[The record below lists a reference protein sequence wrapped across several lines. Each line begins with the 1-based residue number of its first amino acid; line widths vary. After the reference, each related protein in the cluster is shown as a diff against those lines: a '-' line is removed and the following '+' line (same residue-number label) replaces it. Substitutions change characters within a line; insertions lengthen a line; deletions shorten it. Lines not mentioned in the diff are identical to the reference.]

1 MATAKRM
8 PEQHE
13 QALADGKLALELSSR
28 VPHRAIELAK
38 SAIEFSNPGDYQTS
52 AYALAAFGSAYACLG
67 RREDA
72 LKHLHDAMS
81 VAFELRLTYVMGRIH
96 QTRGWLS
103 LEEGKPVEAFGDWQ
117 SALEYFRQVRD
128 MRGIA
133 WILMHYAESYSA
145 LGLLDHAIRC
155 RISALEIVDQLGD
168 RESEDDLRVSLAQV
182 YVRRA
187 WARQQLQESGY
198 ALVDAQIATSLLL
211 KILEHRSTELSPGS
225 YESAFR
231 TLGEAFILQDRPSEA
246 LANLKQA
253 AEASTRLGGFR
264 TEARIQGLIGYTK
277 FMLDDFLSAKDL
289 IAAAII
295 HAPDSTSAEDLASL
309 HRWLAEACES
319 SGDHQGAMRALW
331 KALEFDQRIQLQ
343 RSDYWAHMHDFTIG
357 LNETLLDESQVM
369 LHETGWTYS
378 EDQVKA
384 HVGHLALIANV
395 DSQTGALNRTEFV
408 SRMKSLGSPTVAVFD
423 VRNLDVINGRFGRK
437 VGDEVLSRVASA
449 ISVGL
454 PAGSL
459 VGRYSGSEFI
469 VASNDISPERFE
481 NALASIEGFPWMA
494 VDPDLVVR
502 VDLRFVRPD
511 KPFLLAS

>member
-1 MATAKRM
+1 M

-72 LKHLHDAMS
+72 LKYLHDAMG

-133 WILMHYAESYSA
+133 WILMHYAESYST

-187 WARQQLQESGY
+187 WARNQVGETGY
-198 ALVDAQIATSLLL
+198 ALVDAQIGTSLLL
-211 KILEHRSTELSPGS
+211 RILEQRSSELSPNS
-225 YESAFR
+225 YEAAFR
-231 TLGEAFILQDRPSEA
+231 ALGEAFLLQNRPLDA
-246 LANLKQA
+246 MANFKQA

-264 TEARIQGLIGYTK
+264 TEARIQGLIGYTR
-277 FMLDDFLSAKDL
+277 FLLGDVSAAKDQ
-289 IAAAII
+289 IVAAII
-295 HAPDSTSAEDLASL
+295 HAPASTSSDDLACL
-309 HRWLAEACES
+309 HQWLAEVCENS
-319 SGDHQGAMRALW
+319 DDYQGAIRALW
-331 KALEFDQRIQLQ
+331 KALEFDKQIQIQ

-357 LNETLLDESQVM
+357 LNETLLDDSQVM

-378 EDQVKA
+378 EDQVRA
-384 HVGHLALIANV
+384 HCGHLSLISNV
-395 DSQTGALNRTEFV
+395 DSQTGALNRTEFMTQLK
-408 SRMKSLGSPTVAVFD
+408 RIESPTVAVFD
-423 VRNLDVINGRFGRK
+423 VRNLDIINGRFGRK

-454 PAGSL
+454 PTGSL

-469 VASNDISPERFE
+469 VASQDISPERFE
-481 NALASIEGFPWMA
+481 NALAAIEGFPWMA

>member
-1 MATAKRM
+1 M

-72 LKHLHDAMS
+72 LKYLHDAMG

-133 WILMHYAESYSA
+133 WILMHYAESYST

-168 RESEDDLRVSLAQV
+168 REAEDDLRVSLAEV
-182 YVRRA
+182 YIRRA
-187 WARQQLQESGY
+187 WSRHQLKETGY
-198 ALVDAQIATSLLL
+198 ATIDAQIATAILL
-211 KILEHRSTELSPGS
+211 KILENRASELCPIS
-225 YESAFR
+225 YEMAFR
-231 TLGEAFILQDRPSEA
+231 TLGEAFILQNRPTEA
-246 LANLKQA
+246 LGNLKQA
-253 AEASTRLGGFR
+253 AEAATRLGGFR
-264 TEARIQGLIGYTK
+264 TEARIQGLIGYAR
-277 FMLDDFLSAKDL
+277 FMQDDFAQAKDQ
-289 IAAAII
+289 IVGAII
-295 HAPDSTSAEDLASL
+295 HAPSSTSSDDLASL
-309 HRWLAEACES
+309 HRWLAEACEH
-319 SGDHQGAMRALW
+319 SGDHKGAMRALW
-331 KALEFDQRIQLQ
+331 KALEFDQRIQSQ

-357 LNETLLDESQVM
+357 LNETLLDDTQVM
-369 LHETGWTYS
+369 LHETGWTYT
-378 EDQVKA
+378 EDQIKA
-384 HVGHLALIANV
+384 HCGHLSLISNI
-395 DSQTGALNRTEFV
+395 DSATGVLNRSEFMTQLKAV
-408 SRMKSLGSPTVAVFD
+408 ESPTVAVFD
-423 VRNLDVINGRFGRK
+423 VKNLDLINGRFGRK

-449 ISVGL
+449 ISAGL

-469 VASNDISPERFE
+469 VATTETSPERFE
-481 NALASIEGFPWMA
+481 IALAGVEGFPWMA
-494 VDPDLVVR
+494 VDPDLIVR

-511 KPFLLAS
+511 KPYLLAS

>member
-1 MATAKRM
+1 M

-52 AYALAAFGSAYACLG
+52 AFALAAFGSAYACLG

-72 LKHLHDAMS
+72 LKYLHEAMG

-128 MRGIA
+128 IRGIA
-133 WILMHYAESYSA
+133 WILMHYAESYST
-145 LGLLDHAIRC
+145 LGLVDHAIRC

-168 RESEDDLRVSLAQV
+168 REAEDDLRVSLAQV

-187 WARQQLQESGY
+187 WARQQVQETGY
-198 ALVDAQIATSLLL
+198 AQVDAQIATSLLL
-211 KILEHRSTELSPGS
+211 KILEQRSSELSPQS
-225 YESAFR
+225 YEAAFR
-231 TLGEAFILQDRPSEA
+231 TLGEAFLLQNRPA
-246 LANLKQA
+246 DAMPNLKQA

-264 TEARIQGLIGYTK
+264 TEARIQGLIGYAK
-277 FMLDDFLSAKDL
+277 FMQDDSSAAKDL
-289 IAAAII
+289 LVAAII
-295 HAPDSTSAEDLASL
+295 HAPASTSAEDLASL
-309 HRWLAEACES
+309 HRWLAEACEH
-319 SGDHQGAMRALW
+319 SGDYQGATRALW
-331 KALEFDQRIQLQ
+331 KALESDQRIQSQ

-357 LNETLLDESQVM
+357 LNETLLDDSQVM
-369 LHETGWTYS
+369 LHEAGWTYT
-378 EDQVKA
+378 EDQIQA
-384 HVGHLALIANV
+384 HCGHLSLISSV
-395 DSQTGALNRTEFV
+395 DAQTGVLNRSEFMNQLA
-408 SRMKSLGSPTVAVFD
+408 SIDAPTVAVFD
-423 VRNLDVINGRFGRK
+423 VKNLDVINGRFGRK

-449 ISVGL
+449 LSVGL
-454 PAGSL
+454 PEGAII
-459 VGRYSGSEFI
+459 GRYSGSEFI
-469 VASNDISPERFE
+469 VAAADLSPERFE
-481 NALASIEGFPWMA
+481 NALAAIDCFPWMA

>member
-1 MATAKRM
+1 M

-28 VPHRAIELAK
+28 VPQRAIELAK

-72 LKHLHDAMS
+72 LKYLHEAMG

-133 WILMHYAESYSA
+133 WILMHYAESYST

-168 RESEDDLRVSLAQV
+168 REAEDDLRVSLAQV

-187 WARQQLQESGY
+187 WARHQLEETGY
-198 ALVDAQIATSLLL
+198 AMVDAQIATSLLL
-211 KILEHRSTELSPGS
+211 KILEQRSSELSPVT
-225 YESAFR
+225 YEAAFR
-231 TLGEAFILQDRPSEA
+231 TLGEAFLLQNRPSDA
-246 LANLKQA
+246 LPNLKQA
-253 AEASTRLGGFR
+253 AEATTRIGGFR
-264 TEARIQGLIGYTK
+264 TEARVHGLIAYAK
-277 FMLDDFLSAKDL
+277 YMQDDFASAQSELS
-289 IAAAII
+289 AAII
-295 HAPDSTSAEDLASL
+295 HAPNSTSSEDLASL
-309 HRWLAEACES
+309 HRWLAEACEHA
-319 SGDHQGAMRALW
+319 GDHQAATRALW
-331 KALEFDQRIQLQ
+331 KALEYDQRIQNQ

-357 LNETLLDESQVM
+357 LNETLLDDSQVM
-369 LHETGWTYS
+369 LHETGWTYT

-384 HVGHLALIANV
+384 HCGHLSLISNV
-395 DSQTGALNRTEFV
+395 DAQTGVLNRSEFLAQLRSV
-408 SRMKSLGSPTVAVFD
+408 EQAIVAIFD
-423 VRNLDVINGRFGRK
+423 IRNLDLINGRFGRK

-454 PAGSL
+454 PPGSL

-469 VASNDISPERFE
+469 VAASDISPERFE
-481 NALASIEGFPWMA
+481 NALAAVEGFPWIA

-511 KPFLLAS
+511 KPHLLAS

>member
-1 MATAKRM
+1 M

-72 LKHLHDAMS
+72 LKYLHEAMG

-133 WILMHYAESYSA
+133 WILMHYAESYST
-145 LGLLDHAIRC
+145 LGLVDHAIRC

-168 RESEDDLRVSLAQV
+168 REAEDDLRVSLAQV
-182 YVRRA
+182 YIRRA
-187 WARQQLQESGY
+187 WARQEAQETGY
-198 ALVDAQIATSLLL
+198 AMVDAQIATSLLL
-211 KILEHRSTELSPGS
+211 KILEQRSSELSPHS
-225 YESAFR
+225 YEAAFR
-231 TLGEAFILQDRPSEA
+231 TLGEAFLLQNRPADA
-246 LANLKQA
+246 LPNLRQA

-264 TEARIQGLIGYTK
+264 TEARIHGLIGYAK
-277 FMLDDFLSAKDL
+277 YMQDDFTAAKDG
-289 IAAAII
+289 IVAAII
-295 HAPDSTSAEDLASL
+295 HAPSSTSAEDLASL
-309 HRWLAEACES
+309 HRWLAEACEH
-319 SGDHQGAMRALW
+319 SGDYQGAMRALW
-331 KALEFDQRIQLQ
+331 KALEFDQRIQSQ

-357 LNETLLDESQVM
+357 LNETLLDDSQVM
-369 LHETGWTYS
+369 LHEAGWTYT
-378 EDQVKA
+378 EDQIRA
-384 HVGHLALIANV
+384 HCGHLSLISSV
-395 DSQTGALNRTEFV
+395 DAQTGVLNRTEF
-408 SRMKSLGSPTVAVFD
+408 MAQLASLSSPVVAVFD
-423 VRNLDVINGRFGRK
+423 VRNLDLINGRFGRK

-454 PAGSL
+454 PKGAI

-469 VASNDISPERFE
+469 VAATELSPERFE
-481 NALASIEGFPWMA
+481 NAQAAIAGFPWMA

>member
-1 MATAKRM
+1 M

-72 LKHLHDAMS
+72 LKYLHEAMS

-133 WILMHYAESYSA
+133 WILMHYAESYST

-168 RESEDDLRVSLAQV
+168 REAEDDLRVSLAEV
-182 YVRRA
+182 YTRRA
-187 WARQQLQESGY
+187 WTRKQAQEVGY
-198 ALVDAQIATSLLL
+198 SLVDAQIATSLIL
-211 KILEHRSTELSPGS
+211 KILEQRSSELSPAS
-225 YESAFR
+225 YEAAFR
-231 TLGEAFILQDRPSEA
+231 TLGEAFLLQNRAEDA
-246 LANLKQA
+246 LPNLRQA

-264 TEARIQGLIGYTK
+264 TEAKVQGLLGYAK
-277 FMLDDFLSAKDL
+277 LMLKDLTSAKEQ
-289 IAAAII
+289 IVTAII
-295 HAPDSTSAEDLASL
+295 HAPAATSAEDLYVL
-309 HRWLAEACES
+309 HRWLAEACEE
-319 SGDHQGAMRALW
+319 SGDHQGALRALW
-331 KALEFDQRIQLQ
+331 KALEFDQRLQAQ

-357 LNETLLDESQVM
+357 LNETLLDDTQVM

-378 EDQVKA
+378 EDQVNA
-384 HVGHLALIANV
+384 HCGHLSLISSIDA
-395 DSQTGALNRTEFV
+395 QTGVLNRSEFINQLA
-408 SRMKSLGSPTVAVFD
+408 SIEMPTVAVFD
-423 VRNLDVINGRFGRK
+423 VRNLDIINGRFGRK
-437 VGDEVLSRVASA
+437 VGDEVLARVASA

-454 PAGSL
+454 PKGSI

-469 VASNDISPERFE
+469 VASSDISPERLE
-481 NALASIEGFPWMA
+481 NASIAIDSFPWVA
-494 VDPDLVVR
+494 IDPDLVVR
-502 VDLRFVRPD
+502 VDVRFVRPD